1 MPQRPYFPLG
11 TLKQALAYP
20 ALDSAIDETRMTEAL
35 ERVGLGALT
44 THLADDQNWPLRL
57 SLGEQQRVA
66 FARVLLARPDL
77 IFLDE
82 ASSAV
87 DEDDE
92 ARLYRLL
99 RSHHPDAAI
108 ISVGHRESLKALHD
122 RVLDLTRFHATALVA
137 E

>member
-20 ALDSAIDETRMTEAL
+20 ALESAVDDARMTEAL

-44 THLADDQNWPLRL
+44 AHLADDQNWPLRL

-66 FARVLLARPDL
+66 FARVLLAHPDL

-99 RSHHPDAAI
+99 RSRHPDAAI
-108 ISVGHRESLKALHD
+108 VSVGHRESLKALHD
-122 RVLDLTRFHATALVA
+122 RVVDLTRFHAGALVA